1 MYHACNIGDTEYTVE
16 TLQLNFIAG
25 MNSVACTAISVLDD
39 SALEDDEQLSLFI
52 STNVIH
58 SSQPAIV
65 TIIDND
71 GKFKKKTF

>member
-1 MYHACNIGDTEYTVE
+1 MYHTCNVGETEYTIE

-25 MNSVACTAISVLDD
+25 TNSRACTTISVLDD

-71 GKFKKKTF
+71 GKFRGKTF